1 MGNGVRWG
9 CGMGWGGVRNG
20 GGWGMGWGGRSDI
33 PCSDLPRRY
42 YQRCFCCLRVQ
53 ASGTHL
59 PSLQTWRKRARPVM
73 AAEEGPPGHD
83 ECALPWQQRT
93 TSNTQQAT
101 SNKQQP
107 PTSNNHQQPTTNN
120 ARSLARSLFRSLA
133 RQKTLSHSMRERPAE
148 CAERLNKLN
157 KLWISS

>member
-1 MGNGVRWG
+1 MGRGGMGNGVRWG

-42 YQRCFCCLRVQ
+42 YQRSLCCLRVQ

-59 PSLQTWRKRARPVM
+59 SSLQTWRKRARPVM

-93 TSNTQQAT
+93 TSNAQQA
-101 SNKQQP
+101 
-107 PTSNNHQQPTTNN
+107 TSNNHQQATTTNN
-120 ARSLARSLFRSLA
+120 QQPTMLARSLAPSFARSLA
-133 RQKTLSHSMRERPAE
+133 KKRSHIACENVRRNARSV
-148 CAERLNKLN
+148 
-157 KLWISS
+157 